1 MSKSSEG
8 RVHTRHFSQNFMG
21 VRRQLIPIAGCLFFL
36 LIAREIYPYVEPFNS
51 EVADGF
57 SIEKIDSGYGGPT
70 CLEWAD
76 NSSLL
81 MCDRDSG
88 QILLLDADDDFSST
102 TLVSDLDHPH
112 DIHLTTEYLFV
123 SEEGKLTRYNRS
135 NFSFSGPVVLVD
147 NIPSGN
153 HQTNAINAF
162 PNGTLIWHS
171 GSTCNVCQEVDE
183 RNAALLWVHPVT
195 GEHGVLA
202 SGVRNSFDGVWVPGM
217 GYLFSDNGRDW
228 DGDHPDEEVNLLV
241 EGAAYG
247 WPDDD
252 PEHPIPSGTLG
263 PIAQWTPHTSLNGL
277 ALRPNNSSIPGLLPS
292 EGFTVYASVYG
303 SWNTILPQGHEI
315 VRIDFTPGQSNA
327 STPSEQWN
335 STVTRFATDVGT
347 PLPMAFG
354 PEGDLYYATFGGGG
368 TLYRITAN

>member
-1 MSKSSEG
+1 M
-8 RVHTRHFSQNFMG
+8 
-21 VRRQLIPIAGCLFFL
+21 
-36 LIAREIYPYVEPFNS
+36 
-51 EVADGF
+51 
-57 SIEKIDSGYGGPT
+57 
-70 CLEWAD
+70 
-76 NSSLL
+76 
-81 MCDRDSG
+81 
-88 QILLLDADDDFSST
+88 T
-102 TLVSDLDHPH
+102 TLLTDLDHPH
-112 DIHLTTEYLFV
+112 DIHLTTEHLFV

-171 GSTCNVCQEVDE
+171 GSTCNVCQESDE

-241 EGAAYG
+241 EGEAYG

-252 PEHPIPSGTLG
+252 PDNPIPSGTLG

-277 ALRPNNSSIPGLLPS
+277 ALRPNNSSVPGLLPS

-315 VRIDFTPGQSNA
+315 VRIDFTSGQSNA

-335 STVTRFATDVGT
+335 STVTRFATDIGT
-347 PLPMAFG
+347 PLPLVFG
-354 PEGDLYYATFGGGG
+354 PEGNLYYATFGGGG